1 MGYDVIE
8 YYLVHFADGG
18 VEGICVEEQVVEG
31 SMICP
36 ACVLDFIRRM
46 IREREGGGESHG

>member
-1 MGYDVIE
+1 MGYDVVE

-46 IREREGGGESHG
+46 IREREGCESHG